1 MKKPEKLKKGDSV
14 AIVSLSSGIAGDE
27 LFSHRY
33 ELGKKRL
40 EDEFGLKVVTMPNA
54 LIGSSKIYNHPELR
68 AEDLME
74 AFKRNTSTKYG
85 LQLTMITTY
94 GVKNNKYS
102 SIMGN
107 QITLE
112 DLFDA

>member
-1 MKKPEKLKKGDSV
+1 M
-14 AIVSLSSGIAGDE
+14 LSEEYIWFTRGDE
-27 LFSHRY
+27 
-33 ELGKKRL
+33 ELGISGAQIDLLIERRDRIINICEIKFSS
-40 EDEFGLKVVTMPNA
+40 DEFIIDKEYDHKLRN
-54 LIGSSKIYNHPELR
+54 KI
-68 AEDLME
+68 E